1 MQTRERQ
8 NSDDGHKSRTHRRDD
23 VPDWL
28 RKALFVAG
36 IVACLSP
43 WGSPPLALALG
54 LFFAFTLGNP
64 FPSLAGS
71 PTRLL
76 LQGSVVLLGF
86 GMNLSAVAAAGRRG
100 FFFTVVTIF
109 GTLAAG
115 HLLGR
120 ALNVDKK
127 TSSLISAG
135 TAICGGSA
143 IGAVGPAIRAD
154 REQMSVALVT
164 VFVLNAIALIIFP
177 PLGRAVGMSEGQ
189 FGIWAAIAIHD
200 TSSVVG
206 AAQAF
211 GEQALETA
219 TTVKLARALWIAPI
233 AGLMLLVH
241 RRENAAAG
249 TSKVA
254 IPWFIALFLLAAAA
268 RTYAPD
274 RILPSVFDALV
285 NLARAGMTVTLFLIG
300 AGLTPRSLR
309 KVGLRPLAEGA
320 VLWVIVSAVSLAA
333 VLGLL

>member
-1 MQTRERQ
+1 LQTREKQ
-8 NSDDGHKSRTHRRDD
+8 NSDDSYKGRRRRQDD

-28 RKALFVAG
+28 RKVVFVAG
-36 IVACLSP
+36 IIFCLSP
-43 WGSPPLALALG
+43 WGSPPVALALG

-64 FPSLAGS
+64 FPSSTGS

-76 LQGSVVLLGF
+76 LQLSVVLLGF
-86 GMNLSAVAAAGRRG
+86 GMNLSAVVAAGRRG
-100 FFFTVVTIF
+100 FVFTVVTIF

-115 HLLGR
+115 YVLGR

-127 TSSLISAG
+127 ISSLISAG

-143 IGAVGPAIRAD
+143 IGAVGPTIRAD

-164 VFVLNAIALIIFP
+164 VFVLNANALIIFP
-177 PLGRAVGMSEGQ
+177 PLGRALGMSEEQ
-189 FGIWAAIAIHD
+189 FGLWAAIAIHD

-211 GEQALETA
+211 GEQALATA

-233 AGLMLLVH
+233 AGLMLLVY
-241 RRENAAAG
+241 RRENAAG
-249 TSKVA
+249 GRSKVA
-254 IPWFIALFLLAAAA
+254 IPWFIGLFLLAAAA

-300 AGLTPRSLR
+300 VGLTPRSLR
-309 KVGLRPLAEGA
+309 KVGLRPLGEGV
-320 VLWVIVSAVSLAA
+320 VLWAIVSAVSLAA